1 MRKAAIAPPEL
12 EIQSS
17 SELSQNS
24 CGQSAPIESS
34 GILPRTRRVL
44 MLIENGPFPFD
55 RRMRHLAEALQG
67 AGYQVS
73 VICPKGKEHD
83 QRSVELVDGIKVY
96 RYPVPFQASTRL
108 GYILEYPWA
117 FLWLGALSL
126 LVWIRD
132 GFDVVHCANPPDIMF
147 LLARLFKLFGK
158 KFVYDQHDL
167 CPELYQSK
175 FERQDRVYHTLLFLE
190 KQSYRAAD
198 LVISTNQSYR
208 DIARERGGISDNRS
222 AIVRNGVDITRFHRK
237 TIRPELKRQFAYMAV
252 YLGVMG
258 KQDGVDRIVQAA
270 HHVVHTCGRQDVLF
284 TMIGKGE
291 CWHELQRLSKELKV
305 ADVMQ
310 FLGYVSDD
318 ILLDYLSA
326 ADVSLAPDPPNR
338 MNRLSTMTKIMEYMA
353 CQIPIISFDL
363 LETRRSAGDA
373 AFYVE
378 KEDPKMFAQA
388 LLDLLDDKAR
398 RERMSEIGLQRS
410 IELVGLDR
418 SRKALVEA
426 YSRLLRTPGTSL
438 ELPDVDPRE
447 TPTSEV

>member
-1 MRKAAIAPPEL
+1 MPSNTTVKSKSR
-12 EIQSS
+12 
-17 SELSQNS
+17 
-24 CGQSAPIESS
+24 G
-34 GILPRTRRVL
+34 VL

-55 RRMRHLAEALQG
+55 RRMRHLAEALCG
-67 AGYQVS
+67 AGYKVS

-83 QRSVELVDGIKVY
+83 RSSFEVVDGIKVY
-96 RYPVPFQASTRL
+96 RYPQPFHASTRL
-108 GYILEYPWA
+108 GYVYEYPWA
-117 FLWLGALSL
+117 FLCLGALSL
-126 LVWIRD
+126 LAWIRD
-132 GFDVVHCANPPDIMF
+132 GFDVVHAANPPDIMF
-147 LLARLFKLFGK
+147 VLGRLFKLFGK

-175 FERQDRVYHTLLFLE
+175 FERQDRVYGTLLFLE

-208 DIARERGGISDNRS
+208 DIARERGGIPDDRS

-237 TIRPELKRQFAYMAV
+237 TPRPELKREFAYMGV
-252 YLGVMG
+252 YLGIMG

-270 HHVVHTCGRQDVLF
+270 HHVVHTFGRQDVLF

-291 CWHELQRLSKELKV
+291 CWHELQRLSEELKV

-310 FLGYVSDD
+310 FVGFVSDD
-318 ILLDYLSA
+318 LLLDYLST
-326 ADVSLAPDPPNR
+326 ADVCLAPDPPDR
-338 MNRLSTMTKIMEYMA
+338 MNQLSTMTKIMEYMA
-353 CQIPIISFDL
+353 CQRPIISFDL

-388 LLDLLDDKAR
+388 LLGLLDDEAR
-398 RERMSEIGLQRS
+398 REKMGEIGLQRT

-426 YSRLLRTPGTSL
+426 YSRLLGKPTTSL
-438 ELPDVDPRE
+438 ELSAAVGPQE
-447 TPTSEV
+447 TTTSKV